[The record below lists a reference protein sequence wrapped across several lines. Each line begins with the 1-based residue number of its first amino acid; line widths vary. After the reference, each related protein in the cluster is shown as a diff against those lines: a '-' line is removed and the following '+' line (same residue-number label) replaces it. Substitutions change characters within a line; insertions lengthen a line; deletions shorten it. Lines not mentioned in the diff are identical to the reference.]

1 MAVQRGKG
9 TGRTRDAGA
18 KAPVFVSI
26 GWLRGWIVGHGALI
40 ESHDPGSEVGRGR
53 ARTLRFE
60 YRLYNPFEHS
70 RLE

>member
-18 KAPVFVSI
+18 KAPVFAST
-26 GWLRGWIVGHGALI
+26 GRLRGWIGGHGALI
-40 ESHDPGSEVGRGR
+40 EINDPGSEVAGGC
-53 ARTLRFE
+53 ARTLRFK
-60 YRLYNPFEHS
+60 YRLHNAFEHS